1 MSAPA
6 IPAAC
11 AHRPTHGGLV
21 VPYVSFEHN
30 GLPVFGGLAPA
41 KRARAFANRLCQI
54 CEQPLERWFY
64 VLVRPQ
70 DVGMGYAPEP
80 GLHPPCL
87 VYSEKA
93 CPMLNGAKGT
103 YRSDGVISRHP
114 AGRPCDDPACSCP
127 ATAPTAETLV
137 RAGRKADDWDA
148 WMLSADQYE
157 LHRDAHGRAVG
168 IQLPSDPKRIRR
180 VRVSPERKR
189 GLALVAALLDLGV

>member
-30 GLPVFGGLAPA
+30 GLPVFGGLDPD
-41 KRARAFANRLCQI
+41 KRARALENGLCQI
-54 CEQPLERWFY
+54 CESPLGRWFY

-70 DVGMGYAPEP
+70 DVGVGYAPEP

-87 VYSEKA
+87 IYSEKA
-93 CPMLNGAKGT
+93 CPMLNGTRST
-103 YRSDGVISRHP
+103 YRAGGVISRHP
-114 AGRPCDDPACSCP
+114 AGRPCEDAACSCP
-127 ATAPTAETLV
+127 ATAPTVESQL
-137 RAGRKADDWDA
+137 RSGRKADDWDA

-157 LHRDAHGRAVG
+157 LRRDERGGAVG
-168 IQLPSDPKRIRR
+168 IQLPPDPKRIRR

-189 GLALVAALLDLGV
+189 ALALMAALQELGI

>member
-6 IPAAC
+6 IPTAC
-11 AHRPTHGGLV
+11 AHRPTHGGLI

-30 GLPVFGGLAPA
+30 GLSVFGGLDPS
-41 KRARAFANRLCQI
+41 KRARAFENSLCQI
-54 CEQPLERWFY
+54 CGRPLERWFY

-70 DVGMGYAPEP
+70 DVSVGYAPEP

-87 VYSEKA
+87 MYSEKA
-93 CPMLNGAKGT
+93 CPMLSGASAT
-103 YRSDGVISRHP
+103 YRQGGVISRHP

-127 ATAPTAETLV
+127 STGPTAESQV

-148 WMLSADQYE
+148 WMLSTPQYE
-157 LHRDAHGRAVG
+157 LRRDAHGSAVG

-180 VRVSPERKR
+180 VRVSAERKR
-189 GLALVAALLDLGV
+189 ALDLVEALLELGA

>member
-30 GLPVFGGLAPA
+30 GLPVFGGLDPG
-41 KRARAFANRLCQI
+41 KRARAFENGLCQI
-54 CEQPLERWFY
+54 CARPLERLFY

-70 DVGMGYAPEP
+70 DVSVGYAPEP

-87 VYSEKA
+87 MYSEKA
-93 CPMLNGAKGT
+93 CPMLSGASAT
-103 YRSDGVISRHP
+103 YRQGSVIARHP
-114 AGRPCDDPACSCP
+114 AGRPCDNPDCPCP
-127 ATAPTAETLV
+127 ATAPTVESQV

-148 WMLSADQYE
+148 WMLSTPQYE
-157 LHRDAHGRAVG
+157 LRRDADGKAVG

-180 VRVSPERKR
+180 VRVSAERKR
-189 GLALVAALLDLGV
+189 ALDMIAALLELGA

>member
-30 GLPVFGGLAPA
+30 GLPVFGGLDPG
-41 KRARAFANRLCQI
+41 KRARAFENGLCQI
-54 CEQPLERWFY
+54 CENSLGRWFY
-64 VLVRPQ
+64 VLVRPM
-70 DVGMGYAPEP
+70 DVSVGHAPEP

-87 VYSEKA
+87 MYSEKA
-93 CPMLNGAKGT
+93 CPMLNGTSAT
-103 YRSDGVISRHP
+103 YRPGGVIAQHP

-127 ATAPTAETLV
+127 ATAPTAESQV
-137 RAGRKADDWDA
+137 RAGSKADDWDA

-157 LHRDAHGRAVG
+157 LRRDVHSTAVG

-180 VRVSPERKR
+180 VRISPERER
-189 GLALVAALLDLGV
+189 ALALITALLGLGA

>member
-30 GLPVFGGLAPA
+30 GLPVFGGLHPGN
-41 KRARAFANRLCQI
+41 RARAFENSLCQI
-54 CEQPLERWFY
+54 CERPLERWFY
-64 VLVRPQ
+64 ALVRPQ
-70 DVGMGYAPEP
+70 DVSVGYAPEP
-80 GLHPPCL
+80 ALHPPCL
-87 VYSEKA
+87 MYAEKA
-93 CPMLNGAKGT
+93 CPTLNGTSAT
-103 YRSDGVISRHP
+103 YRPGGVISRHP

-127 ATAPTAETLV
+127 VTAPTAESQV

-148 WMLSADQYE
+148 WMLSADQYA
-157 LHRDAHGRAVG
+157 LRRDDRGGAVG

-189 GLALVAALLDLGV
+189 ALALMAALQALGI

>member
-30 GLPVFGGLAPA
+30 GLPVFGGLAPR
-41 KRARAFANRLCQI
+41 KRTRAFENALCQI
-54 CEQPLERWFY
+54 CERPLDRWFY
-64 VLVRPQ
+64 VLVRPL
-70 DVGMGYAPEP
+70 DVDAGYAPEP

-87 VYSEKA
+87 VYSERA
-93 CPMLNGAKGT
+93 CPMLNGNRT
-103 YRSDGVISRHP
+103 SYRAGPIISRHP

-127 ATAPTAETLV
+127 ATAPTAESQV

-148 WMLSADQYE
+148 WMLS
-157 LHRDAHGRAVG
+157 
-168 IQLPSDPKRIRR
+168 
-180 VRVSPERKR
+180 
-189 GLALVAALLDLGV
+189 

>member
-30 GLPVFGGLAPA
+30 GLPVFGGLDPL
-41 KRARAFANRLCQI
+41 KRARAFENGLCQI
-54 CEQPLERWFY
+54 CARPLEQWLY
-64 VLVRPQ
+64 VLVRPM
-70 DVGMGYAPEP
+70 DVGVGYAPEP

-87 VYSEKA
+87 MYSEKA
-93 CPMLNGAKGT
+93 CPMLNGTSANYHPG
-103 YRSDGVISRHP
+103 GVISRHP

-127 ATAPTAETLV
+127 ATAPTTESQL
-137 RAGRKADDWDA
+137 RAGRRADDWDA
-148 WMLSADQYE
+148 WMLSADQYQ
-157 LHRDAHGRAVG
+157 LRRDDRGGAVG

-180 VRVSPERKR
+180 IRVSRERKR
-189 GLALVAALLDLGV
+189 ALALMAALQELGI

>member
-30 GLPVFGGLAPA
+30 GLPVFGGLNPG
-41 KRARAFANRLCQI
+41 RRTRAFENRLCQI
-54 CEQPLERWFY
+54 CERPLDRWFY

-70 DVGMGYAPEP
+70 DVSVGYAPEP

-87 VYSEKA
+87 MYSEKA
-93 CPMLNGAKGT
+93 CPMLNGARAT
-103 YRSDGVISRHP
+103 YRSDSVISRHP

-127 ATAPTAETLV
+127 VTTSTPESLV

-148 WMLSADQYE
+148 WMLSADQYK
-157 LHRDAHGRAVG
+157 LRRDADGAPAG

-189 GLALVAALLDLGV
+189 ALDMVAALLDLGV